1 MRGESSTRMQ
11 QARSGSVRV
20 KQLEN
25 TSHIQLPGS
34 EPTPVA
40 ILQAW
45 PKEQTLLQV
54 SRAVIAL
61 QDLSFASRA
70 SEKNWR

>member
-1 MRGESSTRMQ
+1 MPIGTEEQ
-11 QARSGSVRV
+11 VGIYGPDRSFPA
-20 KQLEN
+20 E
-25 TSHIQLPGS
+25 LPGS
-34 EPTPVA
+34 EPPPVA
-40 ILQAW
+40 VLQAW

-70 SEKNWR
+70 SQKNWR